1 MIFKANWIEM
11 TPETMPR
18 VRWLSRAF
26 GCAVLSMSVAAC
38 SRTISF
44 EEEVEISPG
53 EVIVIKREEKHKRAS
68 EAFKPGWR
76 FEKSILK
83 LPIKGAPDWVE
94 ENLAPL
100 LLLKNKEG
108 AIVLIAEP
116 VLGGCTPYREFIFRD
131 GQWTGNA
138 FEQQYFDKEANLLI
152 PGNDEFE
159 SKTKTIS
166 LSEKKKKNSRAGLS
180 EFSKRIVRNRSC

>member
-83 LPIKGAPDWVE
+83 LPIKGAPDWVGE
-94 ENLAPL
+94 ELRPM
-100 LLLKNKEG
+100 LLLKNQEG
-108 AIVLIAEP
+108 SITLIGRA
-116 VLGGCTPYREFIFRD
+116 VFGGCTRYREFLYKD
-131 GQWTGNA
+131 GKWSGTA
-138 FEQQYFDKEANLLI
+138 FEQQYFEKEANLLI
-152 PGNDEFE
+152 AGDEVE
-159 SKTKTIS
+159 SSSKRI
-166 LSEKKKKNSRAGLS
+166 LLLEKKKKNDEPGLPD
-180 EFSKRIVRNRSC
+180 FSKRIVRSPSC